1 MKITETLESFGAD
14 GVNHEDIN
22 AEFYT
27 SEEHDVT
34 LVKIGEYKFT
44 IEEIERIASILKFVD
59 KMNKD

>member
-14 GVNHEDIN
+14 GVNHEDIT

-27 SEEHDVT
+27 SGEHDVT
-34 LVKIGEYKFT
+34 LVKIGDYKFT
-44 IEEIERIASILKFVD
+44 GEEIERISNILKFVD